1 MLTKHNNDLK
11 WIDLTFEAWFL
22 LIFDFIWDSYTFKES
37 NSVSNTCKER
47 FQLEI
52 QKDFQ
57 PIVINKGQLI
67 SKSLFVVF
75 NFFQKTNK
83 NKFELRYHSSK
94 VEFVCLFFGRNVGL
108 KKSFRVCLTFRI
120 SERISCVKSAFSQI
134 LRIFPILDKITQ
146 SFHVFLTFNVST
158 ISSKVI

>member
-108 KKSFRVCLTFRI
+108 KKSFWLCLTFNKFKRHWLTPNNNDLKWI
-120 SERISCVKSAFSQI
+120 G
-134 LRIFPILDKITQ
+134 
-146 SFHVFLTFNVST
+146 LTFEARFFLIFYFIWDS
-158 ISSKVI
+158 